1 MKRRLL
7 LIGDGPHGLQQLRIL
22 ASGLGPTWEV
32 LGAPGIVE
40 GQTVLATGPFDAVV
54 AELRVGGSS
63 GLQFLNQI
71 SELHPKTQRFV
82 LADLSDKQAMTK
94 CVGTSHHYLA
104 TPCDPQTLRA
114 ALDRAFSLDVWLMN
128 DRVKKFI
135 GQMQK
140 LPSIPTLY
148 FQVVKELQSPTSSLE
163 TIGNLI
169 ARDLVMTAK
178 LLQLINSAV
187 FGLRRQIA
195 NPTEAVLCLGAETT
209 KSVLLLAHTFSY
221 FDKIKSPSFSV
232 ERLWEHALTT
242 GSMARTLAGAQN
254 ASLDTIE
261 ESFTAGLLHD
271 IGKLVFACNMTTDYI
286 KVIQAAQKEKKP
298 LWVMEEQAFS
308 LTHAEVGACVLG
320 IWGLPVS
327 IIEAVALHHY
337 PSRFLSKEFSPLT
350 AVHVA
355 NAWDQEQR
363 GKGRVDN
370 RLLPEVD
377 PNYLRELGLF
387 ERLPE
392 WREACK
398 LPPIEEKQ
406 PDPATETAT
415 TDPAAAV
422 TTPPAPAVA
431 QPAPG
436 DTETTAFIASPAAAA
451 A

>member
-1 MKRRLL
+1 MKRSLL
-7 LIGDGPHGLQQLRIL
+7 LVGDGPRGLQSLRNL

-32 LGAPGIVE
+32 VGVGSVPEAQAQLSQGTVDAIVTE
-40 GQTVLATGPFDAVV
+40 VRIA
-54 AELRVGGSS
+54 GGS
-63 GLQFLNQI
+63 GIQFLNQI
-71 SELHPKTQRFV
+71 AELHPRTQRFL
-82 LADLSDKQAMTK
+82 LADLSDKQAVTK

-114 ALDRAFSLDVWLMN
+114 ALDRAFSLDVWLTN
-128 DRVKKFI
+128 ERVKKFI

-140 LPSIPTLY
+140 LPSIPSLY

-169 ARDLVMTAK
+169 AKDLVMTAK

-221 FDKIKSPSFSV
+221 FDKIKSSSFSV
-232 ERLWEHALTT
+232 DSLWEHALST
-242 GSMARTLAGAQN
+242 GSLARTIAQN
-254 ASLDTIE
+254 SGASPETVE
-261 ESFTAGLLHD
+261 EAFTAGLLHD
-271 IGKLVFACNMTTDYI
+271 IGKLVIACNLTTDYI
-286 KVIQAAQKEKKP
+286 KVIHAAHREKRAVW
-298 LWVMEEQAFS
+298 LMEESAFS

-337 PSRFLSKEFSPLT
+337 PSRFLSKNFSALT

-363 GKGRVDN
+363 ARGKVESQM
-370 RLLPEVD
+370 LPEVD
-377 PNYLRELGLF
+377 LTYLQDLGLADQ
-387 ERLPE
+387 LPV
-392 WREACK
+392 WRNTCK
-398 LPPIEEKQ
+398 LPPIPEK
-406 PDPATETAT
+406 TEAPNPT
-415 TDPAAAV
+415 PAAAL
-422 TTPPAPAVA
+422 
-431 QPAPG
+431 
-436 DTETTAFIASPAAAA
+436 PAAPVAA
-451 A
+451 

>member
-7 LIGDGPHGLQQLRIL
+7 LVGDGPRGLNQLQTL
-22 ASGLGPTWEV
+22 ASALGPTWDV
-32 LGAPGIVE
+32 LGANG
-40 GQTVLATGPFDAVV
+40 LAEAQAALGSGALDAIV
-54 AELRVGGSS
+54 AELRIGGAS
-63 GLQFLNQI
+63 GLQFLNEI
-71 SELHPKTQRFV
+71 TDLHPKTQRFL
-82 LADLSDKQAMTK
+82 LADLSDKQAVTK

-128 DRVKKFI
+128 ERVRRFI

-148 FQVVKELQSPTSSLE
+148 FQVVKELQSPMSSLE

-169 ARDLVMTAK
+169 AKDLVMTAK

-221 FDKIKSPSFSV
+221 FDKIKTSSFSV
-232 ERLWEHALTT
+232 ERLWEHALAT
-242 GSMARTLAGAQN
+242 GSFARQISQSQGA
-254 ASLDTIE
+254 ALDTIE

-271 IGKLVFACNMTTDYI
+271 IGKLVFACNLTAEYI
-286 KVIQAAQKEKKP
+286 KVIQSAQKEKKP
-298 LWVMEEQAFS
+298 LWIMEEEAFS

-337 PSRFLSKEFSPLT
+337 PSRFLSKEFSALT

-363 GKGRVDN
+363 GKSKCDPS
-370 RLLPEVD
+370 LLPHVD
-377 PNYLRELGLF
+377 LTYLKDLGLAAQ
-387 ERLPE
+387 LSQ
-392 WREACK
+392 WRADCK
-398 LPPIEEKQ
+398 LAPIEE
-406 PDPATETAT
+406 
-415 TDPAAAV
+415 
-422 TTPPAPAVA
+422 TPPSETPETSQSVA
-431 QPAPG
+431 QTHAPL
-436 DTETTAFIASPAAAA
+436 AA
-451 A
+451 

>member
-1 MKRRLL
+1 MNRRLL
-7 LIGDGPHGLQQLRIL
+7 LIGDGPRGLHQLQQL
-22 ASGLGPTWEV
+22 ASALGPTWYVIGANGLAEAQAA
-32 LGAPGIVE
+32 LGH
-40 GQTVLATGPFDAVV
+40 GPLDAIV
-54 AELRVGGSS
+54 AELRIGGGS
-63 GLQFLNQI
+63 GLQFLNEI
-71 SELHPKTQRFV
+71 TELHPKTQRFL
-82 LADLSDKQAMTK
+82 LADLSDKQAVTK

-128 DRVKKFI
+128 DRVRKFI

-148 FQVVKELQSPTSSLE
+148 FQVVKELQSPMSSLE

-169 ARDLVMTAK
+169 AKDLVMTAK

-221 FDKIKSPSFSV
+221 FDKIKTSSFSV
-232 ERLWEHALTT
+232 DRLWEHALAT
-242 GSMARTLAGAQN
+242 GSLARQVSQSQGA
-254 ASLDTIE
+254 ALDTIE

-271 IGKLVFACNMTTDYI
+271 IGKLVFACNLTSEYI
-286 KVIQAAQKEKKP
+286 KVIQSAQRENKP
-298 LWVMEEQAFS
+298 LWIMEEEAFS

-327 IIEAVALHHY
+327 IIEAVGLHHY
-337 PSRFLSKEFSPLT
+337 PSRFLSKEFSALT

-363 GKGRVDN
+363 GKSKVDTS
-370 RLLPEVD
+370 LLPHVD
-377 PNYLRELGLF
+377 LEYLKDLGIQDQ
-387 ERLPE
+387 LPQ
-392 WREACK
+392 WRADCK
-398 LPPIEEKQ
+398 LPPIEQ
-406 PDPATETAT
+406 GAT
-415 TDPAAAV
+415 
-422 TTPPAPAVA
+422 
-431 QPAPG
+431 
-436 DTETTAFIASPAAAA
+436 ASPESNSGHAQARAPLAA
-451 A
+451 